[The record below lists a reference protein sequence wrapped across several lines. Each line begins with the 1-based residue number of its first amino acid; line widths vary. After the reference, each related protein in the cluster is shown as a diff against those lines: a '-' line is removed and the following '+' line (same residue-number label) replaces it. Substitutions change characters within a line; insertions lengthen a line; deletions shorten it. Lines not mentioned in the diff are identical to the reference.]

1 MRRATIADRRLA
13 LPQSSGLSM
22 ARRVFQSVL
31 LATAA
36 TVLLA
41 GGYYARPKAPQIS
54 SPTTLIAEASPS
66 LAPFQH
72 VRFCL
77 RYPEDCKSDPT
88 QTDRIEL
95 NADYAELLKRV
106 NQEINTAIAPTL
118 KSYGAE
124 LKDGWT
130 IAPAF
135 GDCNDY
141 AVTKRHELL
150 QAGLPARALRLA
162 VVKTASGIGHLILV
176 VSTTKGEMVLDNLN
190 EVILSWQSTDYHW
203 IKIQSAN
210 DARFWFE
217 VKAPVASASLSHS
230 SRKVHMASQQPDI

>member
-1 MRRATIADRRLA
+1 MRRAAVADRRLA

-41 GGYYARPKAPQIS
+41 GSSYARPRSPQIG
-54 SPTTLIAEASPS
+54 SPTTPIAEASPS

-95 NADYAELLKRV
+95 NADYAELLK
-106 NQEINTAIAPTL
+106 
-118 KSYGAE
+118 
-124 LKDGWT
+124 
-130 IAPAF
+130 
-135 GDCNDY
+135 
-141 AVTKRHELL
+141 
-150 QAGLPARALRLA
+150 
-162 VVKTASGIGHLILV
+162 
-176 VSTTKGEMVLDNLN
+176 
-190 EVILSWQSTDYHW
+190 
-203 IKIQSAN
+203 
-210 DARFWFE
+210 
-217 VKAPVASASLSHS
+217 
-230 SRKVHMASQQPDI
+230 